1 MSARLMTQRPA
12 AVMNARVSAAV
23 EEVKPFP
30 VHMADDRPV
39 ILVAQQHNPVRTL
52 VQPLPALS
60 KDVAGGER
68 GDIREGFVNAERPA
82 LAASGPEKMQQGVY
96 LLRLR
101 SAGQAGCHVMMLA
114 EVVDERP
121 EQCFSSE
128 LWMKP
133 VEGVY
138 HTVEPAKCVQVTLYS
153 GAKCLT
159 VFLFHNTEPLLSV
172 DGS

>member
-1 MSARLMTQRPA
+1 MSARLMTQGPA
-12 AVMNARVSAAV
+12 AAVNARVSAAV
-23 EEVKPFP
+23 EEIEPLP
-30 VHMADDRPV
+30 VHMADDSPV
-39 ILVAQQHNPVRTL
+39 ILVSQQHNPVRTL
-52 VQPLPALS
+52 VQPMLTLS

-82 LAASGPEKMQQGVY
+82 PGASCPEEMQQGVY

-133 VEGVY
+133 VEGVH
-138 HTVEPAKCVQVTLYS
+138 HTVEPAKCVQVTLNS
-153 GAKCLT
+153 GAKGLT
-159 VFLFHNTEPLLSV
+159 VFLFHNTEPLLNV
-172 DGS
+172 DGP

>member
-1 MSARLMTQRPA
+1 MSARLMTQGPA
-12 AVMNARVSAAV
+12 AAVNTRVRAAV
-23 EEVKPFP
+23 EEVEPLP
-30 VHMADDRPV
+30 VHMADNRPV

-96 LLRLR
+96 LLRL
-101 SAGQAGCHVMMLA
+101 SPAGQAGCHVMMLA

-133 VEGVY
+133 VEGVH

>member
-1 MSARLMTQRPA
+1 MSARLMTQGPA
-12 AVMNARVSAAV
+12 AAVNARVSTAV
-23 EEVKPFP
+23 EEIEPLA
-30 VHMADDRPV
+30 VHMTDDRPV
-39 ILVAQQHNPVRTL
+39 ILVSQQHNPVRTL
-52 VQPLPALS
+52 VQPLTALS

-82 LAASGPEKMQQGVY
+82 LAASCPEEMQQGVY

-133 VEGVY
+133 VEGVH

-153 GAKCLT
+153 GAKCFT

>member
-1 MSARLMTQRPA
+1 MSARLMTQGPA

-23 EEVKPFP
+23 EEVEPFA

-39 ILVAQQHNPVRTL
+39 ILVPQQYNPVRTL
-52 VQPLPALS
+52 VQPLPTLS

-82 LAASGPEKMQQGVY
+82 LSASGPEKMQQGVY
-96 LLRLR
+96 LLRL
-101 SAGQAGCHVMMLA
+101 SPACQAGCHVMMLA
-114 EVVDERP
+114 EMVDERP

-133 VEGVY
+133 VEGVH
-138 HTVEPAKCVQVTLYS
+138 HTVEPTKCVQVTLYS
-153 GAKCLT
+153 GLKGFT

-172 DGS
+172 DGP